1 MKKKLFGLVIVCFV
15 LVIVLA
21 LYRYRSK
28 TIKHVGSETKND
40 VSLRLKWINQA
51 QFAGFFVANN
61 KGFYSE
67 NNLSVNI
74 EPGGPNI
81 SPIQMVVSGA
91 DDFGIVGSD
100 QIILARSKGIP
111 VVAVGVIYR
120 QTPISLVSLSEK
132 NIKEPKDIVGKKVAV
147 VYGNDE
153 VFYRIFLKKQNID
166 KSKLTE
172 VPQISDVSQLLTN
185 QVDVKMVYE
194 MNDPILLKIKGKDT
208 NVIRLRDY
216 GVDFYGDTLFTTEDM
231 IKNHP
236 DVVKKFVK
244 ASFKGWN
251 YAINNFAEAV
261 DETMKVNPNLN
272 KEAQLGYLQ
281 TSIPIINEGGKL
293 GFSDLDTWSNMQQEL
308 IDQKVLTES
317 IDISKAFTNEF
328 LE

>member
-1 MKKKLFGLVIVCFV
+1 MKKKLFYFGFVCLILASILIV
-15 LVIVLA
+15 
-21 LYRYRSK
+21 YR
-28 TIKHVGSETKND
+28 IKIISHIENKND

-51 QFAGFFVANN
+51 QFSGFFIANN
-61 KGFYSE
+61 KDFYKE
-67 NNLSVNI
+67 NDLNVKI

-91 DDFGIVGSD
+91 NNFGIVGAD

-111 VVAVGVIYR
+111 VVAIGVIYK
-120 QTPISLVSLSEK
+120 QTPISLVSLKEK
-132 NIKEPKDIVGKKVAV
+132 NITKPEDIIGKKIAV

-153 VFYRIFLKKQNID
+153 VLYKIMLLKQKID
-166 KSKLTE
+166 RSKLNE
-172 VPQISDVSQLLTN
+172 VAQIPDVSQLLTN

-194 MNDPILLKIKGKDT
+194 MNDPVLLKIQGKET
-208 NVIRLRDY
+208 NIIRFRDY

-251 YAINNFAEAV
+251 YAIENPIEAI

-281 TSIPIINEGGKL
+281 TSIPIVSKDGKL
-293 GFSDLDTWSNMQQEL
+293 GFSNKDIWENMEKEL
-308 IDQKVLTES
+308 INQKVMTES
-317 IDISKAFTNEF
+317 IEIDKTFTNDF

>member
-1 MKKKLFGLVIVCFV
+1 MKKKLFYFGFICLI
-15 LVIVLA
+15 LA
-21 LYRYRSK
+21 LTLIVYKIK
-28 TIKHVGSETKND
+28 TTKHVNFETKSN

-61 KGFYSE
+61 KGFYQE
-67 NNLSVNI
+67 NNLTVNI

-91 DDFGIVGSD
+91 NDFGIVGSD

-111 VVAVGVIYR
+111 VVAIGVIYK
-120 QTPISLVSLSEK
+120 QTPISLVSLKEK
-132 NIKEPKDIVGKKVAV
+132 NIVKPEDIIGKKVAV

-153 VFYRIFLKKQNID
+153 VFYRIFLSKQNID

-194 MNDPILLKIKGKDT
+194 MNDPILLKIQGKET
-208 NVIRLRDY
+208 NIIRLRDY
-216 GVDFYGDTLFTTEDM
+216 GVNFYGDTLFTTEDM

-236 DVVKKFVK
+236 DIVKKFVK

-251 YAINNFAEAV
+251 YAIENSVEAV
-261 DETMKVNPNLN
+261 EETMRVNPNLN

-281 TSIPIINEGGKL
+281 TSTPIINQGNRL
-293 GFSDLDTWSNMQQEL
+293 GFSDLEIWNNMQQEL
-308 IDQKVLTES
+308 INQKVMTET
-317 IDISKAFTNEF
+317 IDINKAFTNEF